1 MGEINMHTPNQQQ
14 KREILKRLLDKTEQ
28 SPKDIAI
35 VGVSGQYPMAK
46 NLNDFWENISNG
58 KNCIGEIP
66 KNRWDWEEYYNPDSY
81 EQGLSYTKWGG
92 FIEDIDKFDPAFFNI
107 TPKEAEEIDP
117 QERLFLQT
125 AWATIEDAGITRST
139 LIEQSSKVGVFVGI
153 MNNFYVRQGG
163 TSAYWSLA
171 NRISYFMN
179 LQGPSLAVDTACS
192 SSLTAIHLACES
204 LKKGECHTAIAGG
217 VNLILHPDH
226 YGNLSR
232 MNMLSKDDKCKAFG
246 ANADGFVD
254 GEGLGAVLLKP
265 LQRAIADNNRIY
277 AVIKGTSIN
286 AGGKT
291 SGYTVPNPNAQADLI
306 KAALKEARIS
316 PETISYVEAHGT
328 GTSLGD
334 PIEIAGLTTAFQ
346 GEDKFNESCPIGS
359 VKSNIGHLESAA
371 GIAGLTK
378 VLLQMKHKKL
388 VPSLHSEQLNPRIDF
403 ENTPFYVQQQ
413 LEEWERPVKYENGER
428 KTLPR
433 RASISSFGAG
443 GANAHIIVEEYNEP
457 LVQNNYVKE
466 EECLFLLSAKNEA
479 TLRDYASELQTF
491 LVQNRSE
498 IKIADITYTLQIGR
512 EAMETRLA
520 IVATNIDT
528 LIEKLT
534 FFNKEQTNI
543 ENLYYQKESE
553 TQQEQEI
560 QKSLQQKNLS
570 RLAKLWVSG
579 IDIDWLGLYQGE
591 KPKVVSLP
599 TYPFAKESYWISRSN
614 SIPNDNREK
623 LHPLLVSNISTLKEQ
638 KFTVQLTGHE
648 FLMAD
653 HKLGNQMVLPG
664 SAILEMARA
673 AGSFSTENKI
683 CSIKDISWN
692 QPIVLKQKGK
702 ELANKDV
709 FVSLFMV
716 EDGIEYEVWTFTQE
730 EKKLI
735 HAEGLMTYGVSDKPG
750 NLDLNSISSRCN
762 QTMPQDECYNHF
774 QKAGLNYGTSF
785 QTIQGIY
792 FNREETLVELS
803 LPPHLKENQ
812 SEYGLHPSLLDG
824 AFQAVIGLLIDKN
837 STSTYLPFSL
847 GEVILVRPLT
857 DKCYAHVTWA
867 EQQPTGPET
876 MYSFMINILDKEG
889 QVLVQL
895 NNFTVKMSLTKSTSI
910 KESETLLLQKVW
922 HRKEIDFSE
931 ESQQLSGNILL
942 FSSDVNLRNILN
954 GQLSEHDK
962 RIIQVRK
969 GDRFTCV
976 GHDTYE
982 INPLQPED
990 YRNLLKSIK
999 EEHFIPNHIIHY
1011 WSKEEDSNSNTL
1023 LSEQLQQS
1031 IYSIVHLSQALISEK
1046 YQNGVNLLYV
1056 YPFEKETPVPT
1067 YEAVHALVKTI
1078 ELENPRI
1085 ATKTIGISR
1094 DQRYISICQIFSK
1107 ELTVDANHH
1116 SDIQYISGQRYV
1128 NSFQE
1133 KQSQKEESV
1142 PLRKNGVYIITG
1154 GTGGIGFLF
1163 AKYFAEKYQP
1173 KLVLVGRREWS
1184 LEIENQV
1191 RKLEDMGA
1199 EVKYISADISNQDQV
1214 KHIIKHTKNKFK
1226 EIHGIIHS
1234 AGVIRDSLLYKKT
1247 KQDIDDVLAPKVFG
1261 TVWLDKYTENEKLDF
1276 FCLFSSIAALLGN
1289 VGQADYAY
1297 ANSFMD
1303 HFAHLRDRKQAQEQ
1317 RYGRTLSINWPYWEQ
1332 GGMQLDTDEQNWLK
1346 QTYGLLP
1353 LRTRNGVKAFEKGLT
1368 ASYTQ
1373 LAVME
1378 GNKNKLLRSIQNSLP
1393 KNEASSYEPLVGNDI
1408 QQLRQKTE
1416 QYLAVILS
1424 EETKIPVSNIDVEK
1438 EFETFGIDSV
1448 IIMRMVRKLEKVF
1461 GELPKTL
1468 YFEYQSIEELTTYFM
1483 EEHYD
1488 KLIHILGILKREET
1502 KTSEENH
1509 IEEPFSRSKRQRVR
1523 FEKNDQQQND
1533 DIAII
1538 GLSGRYP
1545 QSDNL
1550 DEFWEVL
1557 KRGRDCITE
1566 IPAERWNYMKYYDLE
1581 KKIGKTY
1588 SKWGG
1593 FISDFDKFD
1602 SLFFNISPKEARN
1615 IDPQERL
1622 FLETVWHTIEDAGY
1636 TKRELEKRK
1645 IGVFVGVMYGQYQLY
1660 GIEEEAKGNFVLPNS
1675 SYASI
1680 ANRVSYFF
1688 NFHGPSLAL
1697 DTMCSSSLTAI
1708 HLAINSLHQ
1717 GESEMAVAGGVNLTI
1732 HPNKYLLLSGSNFA
1746 SSDGR
1751 CRSFGN
1757 GGDGYVPGEGVGAI
1771 LLKPLNKAIA
1781 AGDHIYGV
1789 IKASTVNHGGRT
1801 NGYTVPN
1808 PNAQGNLIKEAMKKA
1823 NVSPQDISYVEAH
1836 GTGTSLG
1843 DPIEINGLIQAFGK
1857 QHAKQYCSIGSIKSN
1872 IGHLE
1877 SAAGIAALTKVLLQM
1892 KHKQLVPS
1900 IHASEPNPNIN
1911 FRQSP
1916 FYLQQSLE
1924 EWRQPTVLQ
1933 DGKEKKI
1940 PRIAGISSFGAGG
1953 SNAHLIVEEYIQQ
1966 KLPIDVKEEPQILI
1980 LSARNKNRL
1989 QVYSRK
1995 MIEFLDKTI
2004 SNRRLNSKKP
2014 ESQISFADIAHTL
2027 RFGREEFDERLA
2039 IIASTIEEFRGEL
2052 SQYIQGQHS
2061 SSIYVGNINEVTEVT
2076 KISDLHSHGRDVQSI
2091 VSKWRENGELGKIAE
2106 LWVAGVK
2113 IHWDKLSLNKGTKQP
2128 LPTYPFQRERHWIFR
2143 EDAKPNNTAFSNL
2156 EIHPLVEFIHP
2167 DLSLK
2172 NNGIVYVKKLKYN
2185 DLIVKDHLVDK
2196 KRLLPGVGQLEMVM
2210 GAITHL
2216 KQSNGYSLSNVV
2228 WLQPVLMNQKELE
2241 LHILIKE
2248 KDGQLTFEIQST
2260 PEDRTIT
2267 HSKGI
2272 IRKESLPRG
2281 EQEQYVSVE
2290 DVKLRT
2296 TFELEKTEFYESFSE
2311 IGIDYG
2317 PYFQSAQHI
2326 WGNQLEALSKFQIS
2340 QGQEEQLRQ
2349 YNLHPSL
2356 VDGALQ
2362 TIAGIQG
2369 QDNALKLPY
2378 SVERV
2383 VVKQPLSSS
2392 GYAYVHSTGND
2403 IYQVELLDNEGHVCV
2418 SLHDVSV
2425 RPAPVKT
2432 IPSTSIYYKPR
2443 WKRSPLP
2450 LISQLDFTTH
2460 QKILIISHNDCAG
2473 LDVGLAEV
2481 HDRSQVYNIHL
2492 GKKNVKYS
2500 DNTWEINSSDPYS
2513 FKACLQEFPS
2523 DIEVVYFL
2531 GGIKGKGIQLTDI
2544 DQLNNTQ
2551 EVGVLSL
2558 FRIVQALSEQGYDE
2572 RYLRLHVITNHVYIL
2587 SQDELPNPEV
2597 AGIHGLTKSMI
2608 KEYPYWDI
2616 SYTDVDLRSFINT
2629 SQSSVKQGTIKA
2641 LMAESFAKSSED
2653 ILIYAGQRYV
2663 RSLSQISL
2671 PPVKESGFRKHG
2683 VYFILGG
2690 AGGIG
2695 LALSQY
2701 LVQQFEAKVILIG
2714 RSPLNDE
2721 KQQMID
2727 EIKRYDGQILYIQA
2741 DGTDLKS
2748 MQDAVNEVKSRFGH
2762 IHGVINSAIV
2772 LKDSTIKNMDE
2783 ESFQAVLSPKVQ
2795 GSYILYQVF
2804 RDEPLDFMMFF
2815 SSAQSF
2821 SGNAGQGNYAAACTF
2836 KDAFAQYLKR
2846 TASFP
2851 VKIINWGYWG
2861 DVGIVASEH
2870 YQKLLSSQGIYS
2882 IDLHEG
2888 IEALERVLHYPVDQV
2903 MVMKAEKDVLE
2914 HIGVDMNSLMIQ
2926 HRVNLP
2932 STLHSTIDVNR
2943 RPRLNEE
2950 SLQKSR
2956 KAFLEIEELSELM
2969 LLLMFQNLGV
2979 FKSSHEQYKKEELKR
2994 KLGIIDQYSQL
3005 FEALLD
3011 IMARSELI
3019 QIEEKTIRTTSRV
3032 ENPFLQEEIKSIT
3045 HRFDQSDSL
3054 LDMKG
3059 HVDLLRT
3066 CFQNFADILRG
3077 NVLATD
3083 IIFPNS
3089 SMTKVENIYQN
3100 NVVADYFNQL
3110 IVWGLRSFIQKR
3122 LPTLKEG
3129 EKIKILEVGAGTG
3142 GTSAKVFE
3150 GIHEFDEHLEYVY
3163 TDISLGFI
3171 NYGRNRYG
3179 VQNQFVKFSLLD
3191 IEKDI
3196 QSQGFILGGYDVV
3209 IATNVLHATKQLQ
3222 ETLNNIKKLL
3232 KTNGWLILNEATIVN
3247 NFTTF
3252 TFGLLEGWW
3261 LYEDSEERLPYSP
3274 LLSTSMWEDLLKRL
3288 GYEQTTALESM
3299 SQENSV
3305 FVQNVI
3311 IGESNGL
3318 SEIVQNSTST
3328 KIVDTKELSFEIA
3341 EEQVSQEMVA
3351 VTQEPTSQSH
3361 TVSAQKNNIRDYIEE
3376 TLVNCI
3382 VEALEVNIEDIFIEK
3397 QFSEYGVDSITGLEL
3412 IKKINDT
3419 LGITLRTTVLFDY
3432 TNVNVLTDYILN
3444 QYGEIISQAMSDG
3457 VIEEEDEELELLNKL
3472 ANGELNIDQVYKLM
3486 GWNYGAED

>member
-1 MGEINMHTPNQQQ
+1 MHTLNQQQ
-14 KREILKRLLDKTEQ
+14 KREILKRLLDKSEQ
-28 SPKDIAI
+28 FPKEDIAI
-35 VGVSGQYPMAK
+35 IGVSGQYPMAK
-46 NLNDFWENISNG
+46 NLNDFWENIKQG
-58 KNCIGEIP
+58 KNCISEIP
-66 KNRWDWEEYYNPDSY
+66 KSRWDWEKYYNPDSD
-81 EQGLSYTKWGG
+81 EQGFSYTKWGG

-125 AWATIEDAGITRST
+125 AWATLEDAGITRSS
-139 LIEQSSKVGVFVGI
+139 LIEQNSSVGVFVGI
-153 MNNFYVRQGG
+153 MNNYYVRQGG

-217 VNLILHPDH
+217 VNLIVHPEH
-226 YGNLSR
+226 YENLSR

-265 LQRAIADNNRIY
+265 LHRAIADNNQIY

-306 KAALKEARIS
+306 KVALEEARVS

-334 PIEIAGLTTAFQ
+334 PIEIAGLTTAFK
-346 GEDKFNESCPIGS
+346 GDDNFNQSCPIGS

-378 VLLQMKHKKL
+378 VLLQMKHRQL
-388 VPSLHSEQLNPRIDF
+388 VPSLHSEQLNPRIAF

-413 LEEWERPVKYENGER
+413 LAEWKQPVKYENGER
-428 KTLPR
+428 QTFPR

-443 GANAHIIVEEYNEP
+443 GANAHVIVEEYNEP

-466 EECLFLLSAKNEA
+466 KEYLFLLSGKNEA
-479 TLRDYASELQTF
+479 RLRDYAFEFRSF
-491 LVQNRSE
+491 LVENRLK
-498 IKIADITYTLQIGR
+498 INIADITYTLQIGR
-512 EAMETRLA
+512 EAMEERLA
-520 IVATNIDT
+520 IVASDIET
-528 LIEKLT
+528 LVKKLT
-534 FFNKEQTNI
+534 LYNQEQRNI
-543 ENLYYQKESE
+543 ENLYFQKEPE
-553 TQQEQEI
+553 AHQEQEI
-560 QKSLQQKNLS
+560 HNCLQQKNLS

-599 TYPFAKESYWISRSN
+599 TYPFAKELYWISRN
-614 SIPNDNREK
+614 KSILKENREK
-623 LHPLLVSNISTLKEQ
+623 LHPLLDCNISSLKEQ
-638 KFTVQLTGHE
+638 KFTVRLTGHE
-648 FLMAD
+648 FFMAD

-673 AGSFSTENKI
+673 AGSFSTEDKI
-683 CSIKDISWN
+683 CSIKDIFWN
-692 QPIVLKQKGK
+692 QPIVLKQVGK
-702 ELANKDV
+702 EFADKDV

-716 EDGIEYEVWTFTQE
+716 KDGLEYEVWSITQKE
-730 EKKLI
+730 QKVI
-735 HAEGLMTYGVSDKPG
+735 HAEGLMTYGISELPR
-750 NLDLNSISSRCN
+750 NLDINKITSRCS
-762 QTMPQDECYNHF
+762 QTMPRDECYNHF

-785 QTIQGIY
+785 QTIQGIS
-792 FNREETLVELS
+792 FNRKESLVELY
-803 LPPHLKENQ
+803 LPPHLKESQ
-812 SEYGLHPSLLDG
+812 SEFDLHPSLLDG
-824 AFQAVIGLLIDKN
+824 AFQAVIGLLVDKN
-837 STSTYLPFSL
+837 SKATYLPFSL
-847 GEVILVRPLT
+847 GEAILVRSLT

-867 EQQPTGPET
+867 EKQPTGSET
-876 MYSFMINILDKEG
+876 MYSFMIKIVDKEG

-895 NNFTVKMSLTKSTSI
+895 NNFTVKMSLIKNTSI
-910 KESETLLLQKVW
+910 KESETFLLQKVW
-922 HRKEIDFSE
+922 YEKEIESSE
-931 ESQQLSGNILL
+931 KSKGLSGNILL
-942 FSSDVNLRNILN
+942 FSSDDNLRNILN
-954 GQLSEHDK
+954 EHMSEQDN
-962 RIIQVRK
+962 RIIQVKK

-976 GHDTYE
+976 GRDTYE
-982 INPLQPED
+982 INPLQPDD
-990 YRNLLKSIK
+990 YQNLMNSLK
-999 EEHFIPNHIIHY
+999 EEQFIPNYIIHY
-1011 WSKEEDSNSNTL
+1011 WSKEGDNKSKDS

-1031 IYSIVHLSQALISEK
+1031 IYSIVYLSKALIIAK
-1046 YQNGVNLLYV
+1046 YQKSVSLLYV
-1056 YPFEKETPVPT
+1056 YPFEKEAPIPP
-1067 YEAVHALVKTI
+1067 YEAVHALAKTI

-1085 ATKTIGISR
+1085 ATKTIGISS
-1094 DQRYISICQIFSK
+1094 DQQNTRISHIFSK
-1107 ELTVDANHH
+1107 ELTVDTDYH

-1128 NSFQE
+1128 YSFQD
-1133 KQSQKEESV
+1133 KQTQREESV
-1142 PLRKNGVYIITG
+1142 PLRQNGVYVITG
-1154 GTGGIGFLF
+1154 GTGGLGFLF
-1163 AKYFAEKYQP
+1163 AKYFAEQFQP

-1191 RKLEDMGA
+1191 KRLEDMGA
-1199 EVKYISADISNQDQV
+1199 EVEYISADISDQDQV
-1214 KHIIKHTKNKFK
+1214 KDIIKQTKNKFK

-1247 KQDIDDVLAPKVFG
+1247 KQDIQDVLAPKVFG
-1261 TVWLDKYTENEKLDF
+1261 TVWLDKYTKNEKLDF
-1276 FCLFSSIAALLGN
+1276 FCLFSSIAGLLGN

-1303 HFAHLRDRKQAQEQ
+1303 HFAHLRERKQAQEQ

-1332 GGMQLDTDEQNWLK
+1332 GGMQLATDEQNRLK
-1346 QTYGLLP
+1346 QMYGLLP
-1353 LRTRNGVKAFEKGLT
+1353 LRTKNGFKAFEKGL
-1368 ASYTQ
+1368 AAYHTQ

-1378 GNKNKLLRSIQNSLP
+1378 GNKNELLQAINNPLP
-1393 KNEASSYEPLVGNDI
+1393 KINENSHKSLVESDI
-1408 QQLRQKTE
+1408 QKLRQKTE
-1416 QYLAVILS
+1416 HYLKVVLS

-1438 EFETFGIDSV
+1438 EFEAFGIDSV

-1468 YFEYQSIEELTTYFM
+1468 YFEFQTIGELTTYFI
-1483 EEHYD
+1483 EDHYD
-1488 KLIHILGILKREET
+1488 KLIHILGIFKREAME
-1502 KTSEENH
+1502 TSEENH
-1509 IEEPFSRSKRQRVR
+1509 LEEQFSRSKKQRVR
-1523 FEKNDQQQND
+1523 FAKTDQRQD
-1533 DIAII
+1533 DDVAII

-1545 QSDNL
+1545 QADNL

-1557 KRGRDCITE
+1557 KSGRDCITE
-1566 IPAERWNYMKYYDLE
+1566 IPAERWDYMKYYDPE
-1581 KKIGKTY
+1581 KRVGKTY

-1602 SLFFNISPKEARN
+1602 SLFFNISPKEARY

-1636 TKRELEKRK
+1636 KKMELEKRK

-1732 HPNKYLLLSGSNFA
+1732 HPSKYLLLSDSNFA

-1857 QHAKQYCSIGSIKSN
+1857 QHSKQSCSIGSVKSN

-1911 FRQSP
+1911 FNQSP

-1940 PRIAGISSFGAGG
+1940 PRTAGISSFGAGG
-1953 SNAHLIVEEYIQQ
+1953 SNAHLIIEEYIQQ
-1966 KLPIDVKEEPQILI
+1966 KLPVEVKEEPQILI

-1995 MIEFLDKTI
+1995 MIEFLDKSIGNGKSPVSPI
-2004 SNRRLNSKKP
+2004 SL
-2014 ESQISFADIAHTL
+2014 ADIAHTL
-2027 RFGREEFDERLA
+2027 RFGREELDERLA
-2039 IIASTIEEFRGEL
+2039 IIASNIEEFKDKL
-2052 SQYIQGQHS
+2052 SQYIQDYHTS
-2061 SSIYVGNINEVTEVT
+2061 SVYAGNINEVKEVT
-2076 KISDLHSHGRDVQSI
+2076 KVSDLRSHERDILSI
-2091 VSKWRENGELGKIAE
+2091 VNKWRENGELGKIAE

-2113 IHWDKLSLNKGTKQP
+2113 IHWDKISLNEGTKQP
-2128 LPTYPFQRERHWIFR
+2128 LPTYPFQRDRHWILQD
-2143 EDAKPNNTAFSNL
+2143 DAKPNNTAVSNL

-2172 NNGIVYVKKLKYN
+2172 NNGVVYQKKLKYN

-2196 KRLLPGVGQLEMVM
+2196 KRLFPGVGQLEMAM

-2228 WLQPVLMNQKELE
+2228 WLQPVLLNQKELE

-2248 KDGQLTFEIQST
+2248 KNEMLTFEIQSI
-2260 PEDRTIT
+2260 PEDKIVT

-2272 IRKESLPRG
+2272 IRKESQPRVD
-2281 EQEQYVSVE
+2281 QELYISVE
-2290 DVKLRT
+2290 DVKLRAA
-2296 TFELEKTEFYESFSE
+2296 FELEKTEFYERFSKV
-2311 IGIDYG
+2311 GIDYG
-2317 PYFQSAQHI
+2317 PYFQCIQHI
-2326 WGNQLEALSKFQIS
+2326 WGNQLEALSMFQIP
-2340 QGQEEQLRQ
+2340 QGQEEELGQ
-2349 YNLHPSL
+2349 YTLHPSL

-2362 TIAGIQG
+2362 TIAGIEG
-2369 QDNALKLPY
+2369 HDDDLKLPY
-2378 SVERV
+2378 SAESV
-2383 VVKQPLSSS
+2383 VVKRPLSSS
-2392 GYAYVHSTGND
+2392 GYAYVHSTGKD
-2403 IYQVELLDNEGHVCV
+2403 IYQVELMDNEGHVCI

-2432 IPSTSIYYKPR
+2432 QPSTSIYYKPR
-2443 WKRSPLP
+2443 WKLAPLP
-2450 LISQLDFTTH
+2450 PISQLDIAAN
-2460 QKILIISHNDCAG
+2460 QKVLIIAHDDSAG
-2473 LDVGLAEV
+2473 LDVGLAEAY
-2481 HDRSQVYNIHL
+2481 DKSQVYYIQLGEENI
-2492 GKKNVKYS
+2492 KYS
-2500 DNTWEINSSDPYS
+2500 DKYWEIDSSDPYS
-2513 FKACLQEFPS
+2513 FKSCLQEIPS
-2523 DIEVVYFL
+2523 DIHVVYFL
-2531 GGIKGKGIQLTDI
+2531 GGIQGEVTQHTDI
-2544 DQLNNTQ
+2544 DQLNSTQ
-2551 EVGVLSL
+2551 EIGVISL
-2558 FRIVQALSEQGYDE
+2558 FRLVQALSEKGYDE
-2572 RYLRLHVITNHVYIL
+2572 RFLRLHVITNHVYTL
-2587 SQDELPNPEV
+2587 SEDELPNPDV

-2608 KEYPYWDI
+2608 KEYPHWDI

-2629 SQSSVKQGTIKA
+2629 SQASVKQEIIKT
-2641 LMAESFAKSSED
+2641 LIAESFAKSSED
-2653 ILIYAGQRYV
+2653 ILIHAGQRYV

-2671 PPVKESGFRKHG
+2671 PPVKESGFRKNG

-2695 LALSQY
+2695 LELSKY
-2701 LVQQFEAKVILIG
+2701 LVQQFDAKIILIG

-2721 KQQMID
+2721 KQQKID
-2727 EIKRYDGQILYIQA
+2727 EIMRHDGQILYIQA

-2748 MQDAVNEVKSRFGH
+2748 MQGAVNEVKSQFGQ
-2762 IHGVINSAIV
+2762 IHGVIHSAIV
-2772 LKDSTIKNMDE
+2772 LKDSTLKNMDE
-2783 ESFQAVLSPKVQ
+2783 ESFRAVLSPKVQ

-2861 DVGIVASEH
+2861 EVGIVASEH
-2870 YQKLLSSQGIYS
+2870 YHKLLTAQGIYS
-2882 IDLHEG
+2882 MGLNEG
-2888 IEALERVLHYPVDQV
+2888 IEALERVLHYPIDQV
-2903 MVMKAEKDVLE
+2903 MVMKAEKEVLE
-2914 HIGVDMNSLMIQ
+2914 HLSVDRNSLMIQ
-2926 HRVNLP
+2926 HRVNMP
-2932 STLHSTIDVNR
+2932 SMLHSTIDRNR

-2956 KAFLEIEELSELM
+2956 NAFLEIEKLSEL
-2969 LLLMFQNLGV
+2969 LLLNMFQKLGV
-2979 FKSSHEQYKKEELKR
+2979 FKNSNEQYKKEELKK
-2994 KLGIIDQYSQL
+2994 KLGIIDHYSQL

-3011 IMARSELI
+3011 IMAQSELI
-3019 QIEEKTIRTTSRV
+3019 QIEEKSIRTTSRID
-3032 ENPFLQEEIKSIT
+3032 NPNLQEEVKNLK
-3045 HRFDQSDSL
+3045 HRFNQSDSL

-3066 CFQNFADILRG
+3066 CFQNYADILRG

-3089 SMTKVENIYQN
+3089 SMTKVEDIYQN
-3100 NVVADYFNQL
+3100 NVIADYFNQL

-3122 LPTLKEG
+3122 LPTLQEG

-3142 GTSAKVFE
+3142 GTSATVFE
-3150 GIHEFDEHLEYVY
+3150 GIHEFADQVEYIY

-3171 NYGRNRYG
+3171 NYGRSRYG
-3179 VQNQFVKFSLLD
+3179 VQNQFVKFSTLD

-3196 QSQGFILGGYDVV
+3196 QSQGFDFGGYDVV
-3209 IATNVLHATKQLQ
+3209 IAANVLHATKHVQG
-3222 ETLNNIKKLL
+3222 TLNNIKKLL
-3232 KTNGWLILNEATIVN
+3232 KTNGWIILNEATIVN
-3247 NFTTF
+3247 NFTTL

-3261 LYEDSEERLPYSP
+3261 LYEDSKERLPNSP
-3274 LLSTSMWEDLLKRL
+3274 LLSTSMWKDLLKRV
-3288 GYEQTTALESM
+3288 GYEQTVALESM
-3299 SQENSV
+3299 SQENSG
-3305 FVQNVI
+3305 FVQNI
-3311 IGESNGL
+3311 IFGESNGL
-3318 SEIVQNSTST
+3318 SETVQNSNST
-3328 KIVDTKELSFEIA
+3328 TIMDTTELSLEIA
-3341 EEQVSQEMVA
+3341 EDQVSQEMVA
-3351 VTQEPTSQSH
+3351 VTQEH
-3361 TVSAQKNNIRDYIEE
+3361 TALPHTASIPKNNKREYIEE
-3376 TLVNCI
+3376 TLINCI

-3412 IKKINDT
+3412 IKTINDT
-3419 LGITLRTTVLFDY
+3419 LGITLKTTVLFDY

-3444 QYGEIISQAMSDG
+3444 EYGEIIFQAISDG
-3457 VIEEEDEELELLNKL
+3457 VIEEEDEDLELLNKL
-3472 ANGELNIDQVYKLM
+3472 ADGELNIDQVYKLM
-3486 GWNYGAED
+3486 GWKYGAED